1 MLCFLRYFQ
10 HFLLGWFSL
19 AWRLVKLLQGHLHDR
34 MTGKHEDLAW
44 AGEAEE
50 ELFLRV
56 LHFQIDVLFV
66 ALFPEQEE
74 EEVQEQA
81 VLLVVP

>member
-1 MLCFLRYFQ
+1 MLYFLRYFQ
-10 HFLLGWFSL
+10 HFHLGLFSL
-19 AWRLVKLLQGHLHDR
+19 AWQLLKLLQDRLHDR

-66 ALFPEQEE
+66 ALFPEQEG

>member
-1 MLCFLRYFQ
+1 MLYFLRYFQ
-10 HFLLGWFSL
+10 YFLLGWFSL

-44 AGEAEE
+44 AGEAE
-50 ELFLRV
+50 LFPRA
-56 LHFQIDVLFV
+56 LHFQMDVLFV

-74 EEVQEQA
+74 EVQEQA
-81 VLLVVP
+81 VLLVAP